1 MLSVLPR
8 EMEEIRASQS
18 VMLAREEM
26 FEKKGSLVQLSV
38 ALRGMLRKSLKKV
51 PNHLLKRGVSGRSQA

>member
-8 EMEEIRASQS
+8 EMEEIRVSQS

-26 FEKKGSLVQLSV
+26 FQ
-38 ALRGMLRKSLKKV
+38 
-51 PNHLLKRGVSGRSQA
+51 KREEA